1 MVDVTLVSVFLV
13 GLLGGVHCAGMCGG
27 IVSLIGA
34 RAGAERAGAT
44 RFVPIR
50 PLATTLT
57 GRPTLRAD
65 GVAARW
71 AMLIA
76 YNAGRIAS
84 YTLAGAIAGGIGS
97 AAWLA
102 AHVLPVQQVAFV
114 VANALMIAFGL
125 YLTGA
130 LRSVAAIEGVGR
142 GLWTAL
148 QPLATRTLL
157 STRPGAAFGA
167 GLVWGW
173 VPCGMVYG
181 VLLAALVGGSAAHG
195 AALML
200 AFGLGTLPNLLAL
213 GWSAARLRGLLHRR
227 GLKLAAGVLVIAFG
241 IAGLMRIDPTAHLHA
256 VVEVCFP
263 GWSAP
268 AR

>member
-27 IVSLIGA
+27 IVSLVGA
-34 RAGAERAGAT
+34 RAGAARL
-44 RFVPIR
+44 VPIR
-50 PLATTLT
+50 ASAPRAAGT
-57 GRPTLRAD
+57 PTLD
-65 GVAARW
+65 GSDATARW
-71 AMLIA
+71 TMLAA

-84 YTLAGAIAGGIGS
+84 YTLAGAIAGGVGS

-102 AHVLPVQQVAFV
+102 SHLLPVQQAAFV
-114 VANALMIAFGL
+114 AANALMIAFGL

-130 LRSVAAIEGVGR
+130 LRSVTAIEGVGR
-142 GLWTAL
+142 GLWGAL

-157 STRPGAAFGA
+157 ATRPREALAA

-181 VLLAALVGGSAAHG
+181 VLVAALVGGSATQG

-200 AFGLGTLPNLLAL
+200 AFGLGTLPNLMAL
-213 GWSAARLRGLLHRR
+213 GWSASRLRALLHRR
-227 GLKLAAGVLVIAFG
+227 RLQQVAGLLVIAFG
-241 IAGLMRIDPTAHLHA
+241 VGGLLRIDPMAHLHA
-256 VVEVCFP
+256 IAAVCLP